1 MKRKVLKIEVTDA
14 SGKQLFSKE
23 VTSPDAVGATMALWN
38 DDGVTISLH
47 FCDIDE
53 MVSPT
58 SSND

>member
-14 SGKQLFSKE
+14 KGQLLFSKE

-38 DDGVTISLH
+38 DDGVTITLH

-53 MVSPT
+53 MVSP
-58 SSND
+58 SPSND